1 VDLLR
6 RLGLAATCNPMGAV
20 KWPEQFVTYFVGA
33 DVVIPPDNDKP
44 GRDHAL
50 DVARKLHLAR
60 SIKIVELPGLKP
72 KEDVKEWLDRGGT
85 VDALAALVADAPEF
99 VDKPEPESPEPKPA
113 KTTTGTDELTSLNEI
128 DASVKAKGFPF
139 TTYEEARTGSASPRW
154 LLKFLLAY
162 NERSGWVGPPG
173 SLKSGILTALAHAVA
188 SGEDWC
194 GKRNKGKC
202 AVIYFALERAD
213 LVKRRLRAYADETGL
228 VDLPVVVVGQT
239 INFMDGNVA
248 NELIA
253 TIDEVEK
260 RFGIKVGLLIID
272 TLAKAIAAGAVKL
285 RTDGHPI
292 GWCPC
297 PSGKANGQCPDN
309 VRHCPNVRA
318 FRLYAEWRSFP

>member
-6 RLGLAATCNPMGAV
+6 RLGLAATCNPMGAG